1 MLHLSP
7 SSSPPTSACTC
18 NSPLTTR
25 VLYAILHLKGG
36 WMVEFI
42 NMEIGQHSSI
52 FTDLPRNNVDAGTDP
67 TNPTGSDLSQWTP
80 TNAGSSHV
88 GKSTKTWFWMKK
100 WCPQKSCR
108 CSFKIDVVNFKWLD
122 KINKTHSSMTYVSC
136 HGSIIKLQLTPHVDT
151 IINCTA
157 CISFT
162 SLSSYQPWRV
172 ANLTNFRSW
181 HIILVYYVV
190 DSSSKCIGCLG
201 KYIQ

>member
-67 TNPTGSDLSQWTP
+67 TRPTGSDLSQWTP

-88 GKSTKTWFWMKK
+88 GNYLILDEEMMSAKVLQMFLQN
-100 WCPQKSCR
+100 WCCKLQVIGQNQQNALIYDLCLLSWLHNQTTTYTSCR
-108 CSFKIDVVNFKWLD
+108 HYHQLYCLHILHIFVIISAMKSRQSHKLSKLAYHFGVLCSWFFL
-122 KINKTHSSMTYVSC
+122 
-136 HGSIIKLQLTPHVDT
+136 
-151 IINCTA
+151 
-157 CISFT
+157 
-162 SLSSYQPWRV
+162 
-172 ANLTNFRSW
+172 
-181 HIILVYYVV
+181 
-190 DSSSKCIGCLG
+190 
-201 KYIQ
+201 